1 MPISQ
6 YQLCAGRTARAGSW
20 RRFLWLGLLLAQA
33 SLGQSETVDDAAAES
48 DPAYQSDYA
57 AVPEFGGPESVG
69 TRLKENDQEREFVY
83 QFDGLQ
89 RALGPYY
96 DWKRRTFED
105 RGLATGTSLY
115 LLYQNASD
123 SLGAD
128 DDALGSI
135 FRYQGSWTLF
145 TGEDGNLG
153 RIEWRAES
161 RFNVGGFQAPGQL
174 GGAIGTAALA
184 PGFAY
189 SENFDLDIPVLSYV
203 QGFNNGRAGFAVGRL
218 AFDAYLDAF
227 PFQTL
232 SKGFINRSFILNPTL
247 PTTGTGALGGVVRG
261 FVSERLW
268 LGAQLH
274 DANAAS
280 GKFDFDTV
288 REGEWIKALEIGYTP
303 SFAQRKRQLIQL
315 TYWEKDARDLAGTS
329 KGKGWAVSAAY
340 PLNEHIFPFV
350 RFGHSN
356 GGGGVAAEDAISAGV
371 QLTRRQDQIWTIGA
385 GWARPSEQTFG
396 SEVSSET
403 VLETSYKL
411 QLSKNFSL
419 TPDLQLIL
427 DPANNPG
434 ESSIWVFGVRAI
446 LTL

>member
-6 YQLCAGRTARAGSW
+6 QHQLFAGHTARAGPW
-20 RRFLWLGLLLAQA
+20 RCFLWLGLLLAQA
-33 SLGQSETVDDAAAES
+33 SFGQSETVDDAAAAT
-48 DPAYQSDYA
+48 DPAYQSGYA

-96 DWKRRTFED
+96 DWKRRAFKD

-145 TGEDGNLG
+145 TRENGNLG

-161 RFNVGGFQAPGQL
+161 RFNLGGFQAPGQL

-189 SENFDLDIPVLSYV
+189 SENFDLDVPVLSYA
-203 QGFNNGRAGFAVGRL
+203 QSFNDGRAGFALGRV
-218 AFDAYLDAF
+218 AFDVFLDAF

-247 PTTGTGALGGVVRG
+247 PTTGTGALGGAVRG

-268 LGAQLH
+268 LGAQFH

-280 GKFDFDTV
+280 GEFDFDTV
-288 REGEWIKALEIGYTP
+288 QEGEWIKAVEIGYTP
-303 SFAQRKRQLIQL
+303 SFAQRKTQLVQL

-371 QLTRRQDQIWTIGA
+371 QITRRRGMGSTLRAAVWFGGRQRNSA
-385 GWARPSEQTFG
+385 G
-396 SEVSSET
+396 
-403 VLETSYKL
+403 
-411 QLSKNFSL
+411 
-419 TPDLQLIL
+419 DIL
-427 DPANNPG
+427 
-434 ESSIWVFGVRAI
+434 
-446 LTL
+446 